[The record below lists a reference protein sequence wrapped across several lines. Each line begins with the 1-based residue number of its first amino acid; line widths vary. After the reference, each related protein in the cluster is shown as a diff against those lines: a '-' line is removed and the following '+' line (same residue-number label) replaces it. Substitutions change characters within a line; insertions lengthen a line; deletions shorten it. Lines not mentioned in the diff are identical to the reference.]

1 MIGALHVIRG
11 NIMSILELL
20 KSIDLW
26 AQLGIVGLLFF
37 SVFVFVLL
45 RKGVTV
51 YQIIITSI
59 LLLVVGS
66 ISYMSVYGFT
76 AVFEKAFWAVLALG
90 IGMELGKVLLVVNL
104 HKRWNEL
111 KWFFGKTAY
120 IIVISVLTLITTT
133 ELLGFLA
140 QSHTAS
146 STEVSTLAVKIIS
159 LENKER
165 LLTKQLNKYE
175 SILDGLPKG
184 YVSLR
189 LNKQKE
195 LGYQEKENELLIIQD
210 KLSALKSNVVIER
223 IQAGPIFSAARLAN
237 IPDDKTIFWFIML
250 IVIVVEPFSIGLTV
264 ATSRAWMIKVNDP
277 EEEERLANNK
287 KMLDNLN
294 NIMEKSASEL
304 TGESVVDAEVEKAVR
319 PTCEFVYDMVGE
331 TEDDKILD
339 EIIHESVNLSE
350 SEDIKAVQEKEET
363 QVKTNMTLKDE
374 KTVLDTGIKPEKPKW
389 EKKHKLFGK
398 NSFKAKKDNNEQT

>member
-1 MIGALHVIRG
+1 
-11 NIMSILELL
+11 MSILVLL

-26 AQLGIVGLLFF
+26 AQFGIVGLLLF

-165 LLTKQLNKYE
+165 LLTKQLKKYE

-184 YVSLR
+184 YVSLI
-189 LNKQKE
+189 
-195 LGYQEKENELLIIQD
+195 LLC
-210 KLSALKSNVVIER
+210 LLRSYY
-223 IQAGPIFSAARLAN
+223 
-237 IPDDKTIFWFIML
+237 DD
-250 IVIVVEPFSIGLTV
+250 
-264 ATSRAWMIKVNDP
+264 R
-277 EEEERLANNK
+277 
-287 KMLDNLN
+287 
-294 NIMEKSASEL
+294 
-304 TGESVVDAEVEKAVR
+304 
-319 PTCEFVYDMVGE
+319 E
-331 TEDDKILD
+331 TYL
-339 EIIHESVNLSE
+339 
-350 SEDIKAVQEKEET
+350 
-363 QVKTNMTLKDE
+363 
-374 KTVLDTGIKPEKPKW
+374 
-389 EKKHKLFGK
+389 
-398 NSFKAKKDNNEQT
+398 

>member
-1 MIGALHVIRG
+1 
-11 NIMSILELL
+11 MSILVLL

-26 AQLGIVGLLFF
+26 AQFGIVGLLLF

-111 KWFFGKTAY
+111 KWFFGKIAY

-165 LLTKQLNKYE
+165 LLTKQLKKYE

-189 LNKQKE
+189 LKKQKE

-264 ATSRAWMIKVNDP
+264 ATSRAWMIKSGINDS
-277 EEEERLANNK
+277 EMYK
-287 KMLDNLN
+287 DKVVLDQSSQGNG
-294 NIMEKSASEL
+294 KYHKAASESIGQVLEDKIFEAL
-304 TGESVVDAEVEKAVR
+304 TEKNVVDTEVGKATK
-319 PTCEFVYDMVGE
+319 PACEFVYDMVGE

-339 EIIHESVNLSE
+339 EIIHKSVKLSE
-350 SEDIKAVQEKEET
+350 SEDIEAVQEKEKT
-363 QVKTNMTLKDE
+363 PVKTNMTLKDE

-398 NSFKAKKDNNEQT
+398 NSFKAKKG

>member
-1 MIGALHVIRG
+1 
-11 NIMSILELL
+11 
-20 KSIDLW
+20 
-26 AQLGIVGLLFF
+26 
-37 SVFVFVLL
+37 
-45 RKGVTV
+45 
-51 YQIIITSI
+51 
-59 LLLVVGS
+59 
-66 ISYMSVYGFT
+66 
-76 AVFEKAFWAVLALG
+76 
-90 IGMELGKVLLVVNL
+90 
-104 HKRWNEL
+104 
-111 KWFFGKTAY
+111 
-120 IIVISVLTLITTT
+120 VISVLTLITTT

-165 LLTKQLNKYE
+165 LLTKQLKKYE

-189 LNKQKE
+189 LKKQKE